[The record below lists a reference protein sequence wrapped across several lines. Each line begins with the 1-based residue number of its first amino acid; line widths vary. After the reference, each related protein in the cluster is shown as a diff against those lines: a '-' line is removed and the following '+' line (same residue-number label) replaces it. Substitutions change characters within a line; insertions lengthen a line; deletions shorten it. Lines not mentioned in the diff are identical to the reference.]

1 MVTNTFSMGR
11 SSNGEKGIGMAGDTN
26 NILRDLAKIEKSN
39 NVEDLNQVISTS
51 GLGDPF
57 FGVDEISTPA
67 ELKKFQA
74 YASGMIDI
82 INKDK
87 LSLKKFVKT
96 NKTVQKGLDYVKNP
110 GKAFGDF
117 RSAVDNPGNTDDI
130 LSKPFR

>member
-1 MVTNTFSMGR
+1 MGR
-11 SSNGEKGIGMAGDTN
+11 SSNGEKGIGIAGNTN
-26 NILRDLAKIEKSN
+26 NMLRDLAKISNSN
-39 NVEDLNQVISTS
+39 NIADINQAINTS
-51 GLGDPF
+51 SYGDPF
-57 FGVDEISTPA
+57 FGVDEISSPD

-74 YASGMIDI
+74 YAKGMTAI

-96 NKTVQKGLDYVKNP
+96 NKTIQKGLDYVKNP

-130 LSKPFR
+130 LSKPFI